1 MTQKA
6 IELLSRDPQGFF
18 LFVEEETIDEMSH
31 NNNAPQTIE
40 SGQALDEAVGVADGL
55 AGRRTLLVVTADHEC
70 GSLTTE
76 GLDDPEFPDESGGNE
91 VDENANL
98 SVEDGPF
105 EVATRTSGS

>member
-55 AGRRTLLVVTADHEC
+55 AGRSTLLVVTADHEC